1 MFPRTIRPGLA
12 TEVYVNILEATGPVT
27 VTANLQDSENITVA
41 SGTKDISVGTPS
53 TVQLKV
59 NTRSTYTSLE
69 ADQVLK
75 DHLYHHCNKKR
86 VSKKKQTDEANKN
99 LNLKF
104 HENSLN

>member
-27 VTANLQDSENITVA
+27 VTANLQDSKNITVA

-59 NTRSTYTSLE
+59 NTRS
-69 ADQVLK
+69 
-75 DHLYHHCNKKR
+75 R
-86 VSKKKQTDEANKN
+86 
-99 LNLKF
+99 
-104 HENSLN
+104 